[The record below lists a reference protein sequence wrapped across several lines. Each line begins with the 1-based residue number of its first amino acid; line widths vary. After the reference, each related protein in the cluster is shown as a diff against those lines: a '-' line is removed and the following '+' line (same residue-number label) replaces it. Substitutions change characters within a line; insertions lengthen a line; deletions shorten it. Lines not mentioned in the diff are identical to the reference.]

1 MASRLYLIPIIIGIS
16 WLLISCGGS
25 GGNGSSDN
33 AIPDN
38 GGSGTG
44 GGVPGPTTQALEAL
58 GEKLF
63 KDENLSS
70 PMGQSCASCHDENTG
85 FADPDQ
91 GIPVSEGVV
100 AGRFGTRNSPTV
112 SYAAFIP
119 VFSSLDNGGVI
130 THRGGQFLDGREPR
144 LEQQAQ
150 QPFLNIIEMNMA
162 DRSAVIDALET
173 AVYVDDFKA
182 AFGDAILDDVDA
194 AYIRISRAIASFE
207 RSDAVS
213 PFTSK
218 FDQEANGMYT
228 FTPAEANAEVTANL
242 DNDGIGNLMLS
253 QGQMDDLVA
262 FLKTLT
268 DQ

>member
-112 SYAAFIP
+112 SYAAF
-119 VFSSLDNGGVI
+119 N
-130 THRGGQFLDGREPR
+130 R
-144 LEQQAQ
+144 
-150 QPFLNIIEMNMA
+150 II
-162 DRSAVIDALET
+162 ALIR
-173 AVYVDDFKA
+173 KA
-182 AFGDAILDDVDA
+182 I
-194 AYIRISRAIASFE
+194 
-207 RSDAVS
+207 
-213 PFTSK
+213 
-218 FDQEANGMYT
+218 
-228 FTPAEANAEVTANL
+228 VTASNL
-242 DNDGIGNLMLS
+242 LTRLLHGFE
-253 QGQMDDLVA
+253 LVPSS
-262 FLKTLT
+262 TR
-268 DQ
+268 